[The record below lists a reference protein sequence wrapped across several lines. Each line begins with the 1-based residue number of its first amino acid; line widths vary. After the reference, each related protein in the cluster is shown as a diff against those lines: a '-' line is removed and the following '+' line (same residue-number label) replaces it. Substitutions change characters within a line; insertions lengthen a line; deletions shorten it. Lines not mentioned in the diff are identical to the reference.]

1 MRTLVIAVAL
11 VAAVIATT
19 VAPVAAAPSG
29 SPSAYPCKVLR
40 KALKGT
46 QIGNSASTFDPART
60 TTVSCS
66 YTGGNPIQWVA
77 YLILRTSTPAGGPRA
92 TVKAF
97 CGPMVSAG
105 HAEWSDKGRT
115 GADLACGLMS
125 ADNTRR
131 TTNAYFAK
139 GRWYGEL
146 HLVTPPSA
154 GGLLYSELL
163 IKKVTSQ
170 LR

>member
-1 MRTLVIAVAL
+1 MRTLMV
-11 VAAVIATT
+11 VAALSAAVVTT
-19 VAPVAAAPSG
+19 MVAPVAAAPSG
-29 SPSAYPCKVLR
+29 SPSVYPCKVLR
-40 KALKGT
+40 KAVKGT
-46 QIGNSASTFDPART
+46 QVGNNADTFDAART
-60 TTVSCS
+60 TNVSCS
-66 YTGGNPIQWVA
+66 YTDGNPMRWVV

-92 TVKAF
+92 TVKAY

-115 GADLACGLMS
+115 GADLACGLIS
-125 ADNTRR
+125 ADTTRR
-131 TTNAYFAK
+131 TTNAYFVK

-146 HLVTPPSA
+146 HLVTPPSE

-163 IKKVTSQ
+163 VKRVTSQ